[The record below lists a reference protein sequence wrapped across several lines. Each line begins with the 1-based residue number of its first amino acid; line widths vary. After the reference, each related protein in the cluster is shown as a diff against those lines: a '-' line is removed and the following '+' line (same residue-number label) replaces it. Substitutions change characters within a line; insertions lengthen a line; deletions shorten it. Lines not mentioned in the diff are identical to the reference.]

1 MKIPSLIINVIISH
15 DIWTIIKLK
24 SSENVLD
31 IAGEIDNNVAIVKL
45 AIVNVAIS
53 LAIKRVK
60 FSTRAHKKLSRMVK
74 FHESGA
80 VLHNYVVL

>member
-1 MKIPSLIINVIISH
+1 MKIPSLIINVIISQ
-15 DIWTIIKLK
+15 DTWTIIKLK

-53 LAIKRVK
+53 LAILLVK
-60 FSTRAHKKLSRMVK
+60 FSIRARKKL
-74 FHESGA
+74 
-80 VLHNYVVL
+80 